1 MVPDWLRERA
11 THVEHTPAVGGST
24 AKWPTWLPDACRSAI
39 ESSGIPAAW
48 AHQVELANALFE
60 GHHAAICTPT
70 ASGKTLGYLMAVMAA
85 THSPEGVVG
94 VPVTSTRA
102 QLVTRRPH
110 TALYLAPTK
119 ALSHDQERACRELGP
134 GDWKV
139 ATLDGD
145 SDQAERRFARDFATY
160 VLTNPD
166 MLHHAVLPNHDR
178 WAALLGTLRYVVVDE
193 AHRYSG
199 VFGAHVAQV
208 LRRLRRLCHAYG
220 ADPTFVWS
228 SATTADAAD
237 CAARLFGVADVRV
250 IAQDSS
256 PHSAHD
262 LVLAR
267 PEESLWTDAS
277 DLLARLVDE
286 GRQTICF
293 VPSRA
298 MAEVVAMRAA
308 ERSESGGRIAT
319 YRSGYLAVERR
330 QLEADLQSGELRG
343 VAATNAL
350 ELGIDVS
357 GMDAVVMCGFPGTM
371 AAFWQQAGR
380 AGRGSR
386 PALVT
391 LLAREDPLDAYL
403 LDHPELIVSAP
414 VEHQILHPD
423 NPFVM
428 APHLAAAAQEIG
440 LTADDERWFGASMA
454 SVADQLVTQGVL
466 RRRPR
471 GWFWPHATRA
481 VDSIDL
487 RSIGGRP
494 VDIVDEATGSVLGQ
508 VDAGAADRTVHDG
521 AVYLH
526 QGQSWLVRS
535 FEPEHSHALATRT
548 DLDYYTQPVEASE
561 VRIVEELAGRTLHQ
575 ATITLGSVDLSTQ
588 VIGYLRRDALTSDV
602 WDQTP
607 LDLPVRTLR
616 TQSVW
621 LEIPDSLIAPLE
633 LNDVR
638 LAACAHA
645 AEHCAIGLLGLFAKC
660 DRWDIGGLSTP
671 HHPDTGSCTIFVHDA
686 LPGGSGFAER
696 GFTDAEPW
704 LTATL
709 NRLESCP
716 CDAGCPACVISPKC
730 GNGNQALDK
739 FGAARLLRA
748 VLG

>member
-1 MVPDWLRERA
+1 
-11 THVEHTPAVGGST
+11 
-24 AKWPTWLPDACRSAI
+24 
-39 ESSGIPAAW
+39 
-48 AHQVELANALFE
+48 
-60 GHHAAICTPT
+60 
-70 ASGKTLGYLMAVMAA
+70 MAVMAA
-85 THSPEGVVG
+85 TYAPDGVIG
-94 VPVTSTRA
+94 TPVTSTRA

-119 ALSHDQERACRELGP
+119 ALSHDQQRACQELGP
-134 GDWKV
+134 AGWKV
-139 ATLDGD
+139 STLDGD

-160 VLTNPD
+160 ILTNPD

-178 WAALLGTLRYVVVDE
+178 WAAMLGTLRYVVVDE
-193 AHRYSG
+193 AHRYRG
-199 VFGAHVAQV
+199 VFGAHVSQV

-237 CAARLFGVADVRV
+237 SARRLFGVDDVTV
-250 IAQDSS
+250 IDRDAS
-256 PHSAHD
+256 PHSARD
-262 LVLAR
+262 VVLAR
-267 PEESLWTDAS
+267 PEDSLWTDAAQM
-277 DLLARLVDE
+277 LAQLVDDD
-286 GRQTICF
+286 RQTICF

-308 ERSESGGRIAT
+308 ERSESGRRIAT
-319 YRSGYLAVERR
+319 YRAGYLASDRR
-330 QLEADLQSGELRG
+330 QLESDLQSRKLMG

-357 GMDAVVMCGFPGTM
+357 GMDAVIMCGFPGTM

-386 PALVT
+386 SALVT
-391 LLAREDPLDAYL
+391 LLAKEDPLDAYV
-403 LDHPELIVSAP
+403 LDHPELIFDSP
-414 VEHQILHPD
+414 VEHHVLHVE
-423 NPFVM
+423 NPFVV
-428 APHLAAAAQEIG
+428 APHLAAAAQEMG
-440 LTADDERWFGASMA
+440 LTPEDARWFGPTMA
-454 SVADQLVTQGVL
+454 PIADQLVAQGVL

-471 GWFWPHATRA
+471 GWFWPHVSRA

-494 VDIVDEATGSVLGQ
+494 IDIVDVDTGSVLGQ
-508 VDAGAADRTVHDG
+508 VDASAADRTVHDG

-535 FEPEHSHALATRT
+535 FEPAEHHALASRAE
-548 DLDYYTQPVEASE
+548 LDYYTQPIEGSQ
-561 VRIVEELAGRTLHQ
+561 VRVIEQLSRRP
-575 ATITLGSVDLSTQ
+575 LGKAAISLGTVDLSSQ
-588 VIGYLRRDALTSDV
+588 VVGYLRRDAVTSDV

-621 LEIPDSLIAPLE
+621 LEVPDALVAPLE
-633 LNDVR
+633 LNDVH
-638 LAACAHA
+638 LAAAAHA
-645 AEHCAIGLLGLFAKC
+645 AEHCAIGLLGLFARC

-671 HHPDTGSCTIFVHDA
+671 LHPDTGCCSIFVHDA
-686 LPGGSGFAER
+686 LPGGAGFAER

-709 NRLESCP
+709 NRLETCP
-716 CDAGCPACVISPKC
+716 CDAGCPSCVISPKC